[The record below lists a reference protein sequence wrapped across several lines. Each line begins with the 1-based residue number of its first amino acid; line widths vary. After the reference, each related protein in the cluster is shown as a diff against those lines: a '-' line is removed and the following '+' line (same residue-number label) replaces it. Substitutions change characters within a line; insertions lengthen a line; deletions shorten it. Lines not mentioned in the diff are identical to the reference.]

1 MLGND
6 VAKYLDG
13 KVTEDGILQNI
24 DIGNISM
31 PLNSNL
37 IQGAQSLFG
46 VRTDLKFGK
55 TKVTA
60 VFSEQRSQSKQIVTQ
75 GGGTI
80 QKFEIFALD
89 YEEDRHYFLSQFF
102 RDQYDLALKTYP
114 YINSNIQINRLEIWV
129 TNRGSQTQ
137 NIRNVIALQDL
148 GEKKIENTRLGNEIP
163 DFFIESSVSF
173 FPDNGANNLSP
184 LLINDGGILTQ
195 DIRDISSVQSG
206 FGIHNQKF
214 KEGIDYAVLESA
226 RKLNENEYSLNSTLG
241 YISLNQRLSNDE
253 VLAVSFQYTYNGK
266 VYQVGEFAN
275 GSVPGT
281 TVSNNDEQLNNNS
294 LVTKLLKSNLTDV
307 KQPVWNLMMKNIY
320 NTGAFDLSK
329 EDFRLNILYTD
340 PSPINYISPID
351 EDSWPKNLEKSSTT

>member
-6 VAKYLDG
+6 VAEYLDG

-163 DFFIESSVSF
+163 DFFIESSVGF

-294 LVTKLLKSNLTDV
+294 LVTN
-307 KQPVWNLMMKNIY
+307 
-320 NTGAFDLSK
+320 
-329 EDFRLNILYTD
+329 
-340 PSPINYISPID
+340 
-351 EDSWPKNLEKSSTT
+351 